1 MSAKE
6 SIIRK
11 KSLEMKKR
19 KEKKRWGGT
28 WFIIDIN
35 SELAVADTP
44 TFRFIK

>member
-19 KEKKRWGGT
+19 KEKKRWGAHDSLLIST
-28 WFIIDIN
+28 VN
-35 SELAVADTP
+35 
-44 TFRFIK
+44 